1 MGSRDQRKPGLRG
14 EETQAA
20 INERKES
27 IIYQVKGV
35 LSGRLLPEQ
44 GNSLGV
50 INESC

>member
-1 MGSRDQRKPGLRG
+1 VDP
-14 EETQAA
+14 
-20 INERKES
+20 ERVVG
-27 IIYQVKGV
+27 IIYQVKSV